1 MVLFHIPHSFIAH
14 MFYSW
19 FVTVFPTL
27 ALVPVLL
34 LISLQVQSIKHDNHS
49 ISIPTLSRSSQPSIM
64 ALAEH
69 GIGCVIVFECLFF
82 QLQAKDG
89 ANAKKDLQQDLT
101 EIVKKYQKSGVQNA
115 VIAHIAAAFQQHGE
129 SVDDLCPMLV
139 GIAQE
144 NQMSK
149 KILK

>member
-1 MVLFHIPHSFIAH
+1 
-14 MFYSW
+14 
-19 FVTVFPTL
+19 
-27 ALVPVLL
+27 
-34 LISLQVQSIKHDNHS
+34 QSIKHGSYS
-49 ISIPTLSRSSQPSIM
+49 ISIPTLSMSSQPSLM

-82 QLQAKDG
+82 QLQVKDG
-89 ANAKKDLQQDLT
+89 ADARKDLQQDLT
-101 EIVKKYQKSGVQNA
+101 EIVRKYQKSGVQNA

-149 KILK
+149 KFLK